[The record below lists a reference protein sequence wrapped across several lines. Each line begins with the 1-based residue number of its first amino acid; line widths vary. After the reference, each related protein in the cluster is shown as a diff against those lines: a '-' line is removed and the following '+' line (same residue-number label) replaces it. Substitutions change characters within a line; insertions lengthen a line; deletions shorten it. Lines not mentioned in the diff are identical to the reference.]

1 MNEPGLNHPMRERPF
16 TCESL
21 AIRGLAC
28 HLQRWPGSGGP
39 LCLLLHG
46 WMDAG
51 ASFRFLVD
59 ALPAAWELVAPDW
72 RGFGKS
78 EWASGTY
85 YFPEYLADLDALLAR
100 LSPDA
105 PVWLIGHSM
114 GGNVASLYAGIRP
127 ERVARLVSLEGLGL
141 PPAPATAAPAHYR
154 AWLTEQ
160 TDPREPRIYP
170 DWTTLI
176 DRLRRG
182 NPRLTPEGA
191 AVVARAW
198 ATETPD
204 GPRLRADPHHKVRG
218 PLLYRLDEARACWR
232 NIQAPTLW
240 VMGKDSPYARMDAA
254 LLAEN
259 RRCFRRL
266 REVWLDDCGHM
277 LHHDQPRA
285 LAQAIVDFIGAGGE
299 RG

>member
-1 MNEPGLNHPMRERPF
+1 MSEPGPNDALRERPC
-16 TCESL
+16 TSETL

-51 ASFRFLVD
+51 ASFRFLAD
-59 ALPAAWELVAPDW
+59 ALPAAWELIAPDW

-85 YFPEYLADLDALLAR
+85 YFPEYLADLDALLAH

-141 PPAPATAAPAHYR
+141 PPAPAAAAPAHYR

-160 TDPREPRIYP
+160 TGPREPRIYP

-182 NPRLTPEGA
+182 NPRLTQERA

-198 ATETPD
+198 ATETPA
-204 GPRLRADPHHKVRG
+204 GPRLRADPRHKVRG

-240 VMGKDSPYARMDAA
+240 VMGKASPYAHLDAT
-254 LLAEN
+254 LLDEN
-259 RRCFRRL
+259 RRCFRDL
-266 REVWLDDCGHM
+266 QEVWLDDCGHM
-277 LHHDQPRA
+277 MHHDQPLA
-285 LAQAIVDFIGAGGE
+285 LAQAIVDFMRSKTME
-299 RG
+299 

>member
-1 MNEPGLNHPMRERPF
+1 MNEPGLNDALRERPF
-16 TCESL
+16 MCETL
-21 AIRGLAC
+21 TIRGLAC

-51 ASFRFLVD
+51 ASFRFLAD

-85 YFPEYLADLDALLAR
+85 YFPEYLADLDALLAH

-141 PPAPATAAPAHYR
+141 PPAPPAAAPAHYR
-154 AWLTEQ
+154 AWLAEQ
-160 TDPREPRIYP
+160 TGPRASRTYA
-170 DWTTLI
+170 DWPSLVE
-176 DRLRRG
+176 RLQRG
-182 NPRLTPEGA
+182 NPRLTPERA

-198 ATETPD
+198 AAETPT
-204 GPRLRADPHHKVRG
+204 GPRLRADPRHKARG

-232 NIQAPTLW
+232 AIQAPTLW
-240 VMGKDSPYARMDAA
+240 VMGKHSPYAHLDAT
-254 LLAEN
+254 LLDEN
-259 RRCFRRL
+259 RRCFRDL

-277 LHHDQPRA
+277 MHHDQPHA
-285 LAQAIVDFIGAGGE
+285 VAQAIVDFMRSKTME
-299 RG
+299 